1 MLQINILGDNRVNL
15 TISLL
20 CGLTEQKVLLALPA
34 TSLAEIARWNNKN
47 RSDKNKIYYDKISRP
62 DV

>member
-20 CGLTEQKVLLALPA
+20 CCLTQKVLLALPSA
-34 TSLAEIARWNNKN
+34 SLAAIAQQKQ
-47 RSDKNKIYYDKISRP
+47 SDKNKIYYDKISRP